1 MFFSLPEGEISLFSK
16 IQKKLR
22 RIVRTT
28 LKHSWFP
35 LIYVTRFITCHISPF
50 YLYLSNKT
58 LLLWHYYL
66 TYNCVSVQTETGSYS
81 YCMSLVITGNELYLL
96 YITINHNLCTIF
108 QDRDASTTINCTSSS
123 VLSMLNKTTKYLNF
137 HCRQ

>member
-1 MFFSLPEGEISLFSK
+1 M
-16 IQKKLR
+16 
-22 RIVRTT
+22 T

-58 LLLWHYYL
+58 WLLWHYYL

-108 QDRDASTTINCTSSS
+108 QDRDVSTTII
-123 VLSMLNKTTKYLNF
+123 VLLPLYYQCLIKPLNIWIFIVDNKSLLLHSYTRALRALLFNII
-137 HCRQ
+137 